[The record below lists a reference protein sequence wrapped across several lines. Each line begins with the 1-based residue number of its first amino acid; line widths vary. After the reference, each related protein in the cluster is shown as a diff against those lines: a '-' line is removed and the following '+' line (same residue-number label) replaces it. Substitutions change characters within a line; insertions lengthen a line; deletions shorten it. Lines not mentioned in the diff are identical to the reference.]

1 MTRSDETPGGSG
13 APDDLDRLLAGIEAK
28 ASPLRAVVE
37 EVHRRHVGCTD
48 GRVADY
54 IPELAAADP
63 AHFGLAITAVDGQ
76 SFTAGNT
83 DIAFTIQSVTKPFTY
98 GLALEDNGL
107 EVVLDRVGVEPS
119 GDAFNAIELDPRTN
133 RPFNPMVNAGAIA
146 TTDLVKGPD
155 LVARTKR
162 VNAMLARYAGRTLN
176 IDQSVMLSEQATSH
190 RNRAMALLMQSAG
203 AVSDRVEESL
213 DLYTGQC
220 SMLVDARDLSVMAAT
235 LANGGVN
242 PLTGEQALD
251 PRYVKHVLGVMNT
264 CGMYDHAGAWSVRV
278 GLPAKS
284 GVAGG
289 LLAVVPGRLGIG
301 AYSPALDEAGNSVRG
316 ALAIEE
322 LSERLG
328 LHLLEPHPSDMV
340 TELRRP
346 RRISE
351 PGRNTTSD

>member
-1 MTRSDETPGGSG
+1 MSNSGDRPTTGGP
-13 APDDLDRLLAGIEAK
+13 PDDLGRLLAGIEAK
-28 ASPLRAVVE
+28 VSPLRSVVE
-37 EVHRRHVGCTD
+37 DVHRHHAGCTD
-48 GRVADY
+48 GHVADY
-54 IPELAAADP
+54 IPELAEADP

-76 SFTAGNT
+76 SFTAGDT
-83 DIAFTIQSVTKPFTY
+83 DVAFTIQSVSKPFVY

-107 EVVLDRVGVEPS
+107 DVVLDRVGVEPS
-119 GDAFNAIELDPRTN
+119 GDAFNSIELDPRTN

-146 TTDLVKGPD
+146 TADLVKGAD
-155 LVARTKR
+155 LVERTKR
-162 VNAMLARYAGRTLN
+162 VNAMLARFAGRTLG
-176 IDQSVMLSEQATSH
+176 IDQSVLLSEQATSH

-203 AVSDRVEESL
+203 AVSARVEESL

-242 PLTGEQALD
+242 PLTGEVALEA
-251 PRYVKHVLGVMNT
+251 RFVKHVLGVMYT

-301 AYSPALDEAGNSVRG
+301 AYSPLLDAAGNSVRSV
-316 ALAIEE
+316 LAIEE

-328 LHLLEPHPSDMV
+328 LHLLEPHPSDLV

-346 RRISE
+346 KRL
-351 PGRNTTSD
+351 SDGKPDA